1 MVAGGAGIKQRVD
14 GYRVAAGSVERMAQ
28 GENYDGDDQ
37 EGDHGDHRRPHNAP
51 GKIPGHRRYADS
63 SPHQCLIRLARQVL
77 SSGIEPNDELDEVKP
92 PERSN
97 RSGGYLIWMA
107 RLHAGAGEL
116 DYANRD
122 PEWGA

>member
-1 MVAGGAGIKQRVD
+1 
-14 GYRVAAGSVERMAQ
+14 
-28 GENYDGDDQ
+28 
-37 EGDHGDHRRPHNAP
+37 
-51 GKIPGHRRYADS
+51 
-63 SPHQCLIRLARQVL
+63 LARQVL

-122 PEWGA
+122 PERVHKLRAPSPLVLQTPDQKFGHI